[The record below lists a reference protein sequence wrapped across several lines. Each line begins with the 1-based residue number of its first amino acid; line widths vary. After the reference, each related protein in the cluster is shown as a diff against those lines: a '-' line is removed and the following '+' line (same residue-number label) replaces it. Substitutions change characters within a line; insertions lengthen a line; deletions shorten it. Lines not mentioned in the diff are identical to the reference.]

1 MNKFEISVIVG
12 DNTKS
17 FKVFA
22 GNFEAING
30 LYRFWYKDETVA
42 CFPINFTIITNI
54 EKIEEDYE

>member
-1 MNKFEISVIVG
+1 MNRYEILVITG
-12 DNTKS
+12 DNVKT

-22 GNFEAING
+22 EDFEPENG
-30 LYRFWYKDETVA
+30 FYRFWYKDETVA

>member
-1 MNKFEISVIVG
+1 MNKYEILVIIG

-22 GNFEAING
+22 DEFVPQNG
-30 LYRFWYKDETVA
+30 SYIFWYKDETIA
-42 CFPINFTIITNI
+42 CYPINFTIITNI

>member
-1 MNKFEISVIVG
+1 MNRYEILVITG
-12 DNTKS
+12 DNVKT

-22 GNFEAING
+22 GSFEALNG
-30 LYRFWYKDETVA
+30 FYRFWYKYETVA